1 MDELVSEKAYS
12 FRNMTEHDLV
22 AVKQI
27 EDAAYVFPWSETIFR
42 DCLSV
47 GYPSWVMELQGE
59 VIGYSVLQHV
69 VDESHILN
77 ICVQPKLQGHGYG
90 RAMLHFILAQAR
102 ASKTKSVFLEVRPS
116 NIAAIELYE
125 SEGFNEIGCRKD
137 YYPSV
142 TGREDALLFALELS
156 EEALI

>member
-22 AVKQI
+22 AVKRI

-69 VDESHILN
+69 ADESHILN
-77 ICVQPKLQGHGYG
+77 ICVRPKLQGHGYG
-90 RAMLHFILAQAR
+90 RGMLHFILAQAR

-142 TGREDALLFALELS
+142 TVREDALLFALELS

>member
-1 MDELVSEKAYS
+1 MCTLSIEQSHS
-12 FRNMTEHDLV
+12 FRGMTEDDLL
-22 AVKQI
+22 AIKKI

-42 DCLSV
+42 DCIAV
-47 GYPSWVMELQGE
+47 GYPCWVMELE
-59 VIGYSVLQHV
+59 NEIIGYSVQQHI

-77 ICVQPKLQGHGYG
+77 ICIRPKLQGHGYG
-90 RAMLHFILAQAR
+90 RSLLHFILAQAR
-102 ASKTKSVFLEVRPS
+102 AEKTKSVFLEVRPS

-156 EEALI
+156 EETLI